1 MVQLSSDRF
10 AKYVLHGSTRG
21 LIALAVGVVVAAK
34 LVTAGWPW
42 WAWVPAAAV
51 AVQLT
56 YALLLLVVYGYQK
69 ATYQARA
76 RQIKQHLRQAR
87 DAAVREDSS
96 RCRDR

>member
-21 LIALAVGVVVAAK
+21 LIAVVTGLLVAWR
-34 LVTAGWPW
+34 LLIVGWPW
-42 WAWVPAAAV
+42 WAWVPAAAL

-56 YALLLLVVYGYQK
+56 CALLLLVVYGYQK
-69 ATYQARA
+69 ATYQVRA
-76 RQIKQHLRQAR
+76 RQIKQHLRQAHSR
-87 DAAVREDSS
+87 TATPDSS